1 MGSSAVGLDCGLE
14 SSVSASE
21 PDSPD
26 VLSRA
31 PDARLPRA
39 CIAPSETVERPAV
52 AGRSLVDDCGEIRL
66 VRERMRLTGFPSYDG
81 LDKSIVSSGPKA
93 ESSWASM
100 DGEVVWL
107 FRKGR
112 KIDSSI
118 KSWIRFTAELSVSG
132 VGGVVTSR

>member
-21 PDSPD
+21 PDSPE

-31 PDARLPRA
+31 PDARLPRT
-39 CIAPSETVERPAV
+39 CTAPREMLERPAV
-52 AGRSLVDDCGEIRL
+52 AGRSLVDDCGEVRL
-66 VRERMRLTGFPSYDG
+66 GRERIGFTAYSSIDG
-81 LDKSIVSSGPKA
+81 LDKSIESSGPKG
-93 ESSWASM
+93 ESIWASI

-107 FRKGR
+107 LRKGR

-118 KSWIRFTAELSVSG
+118 KS
-132 VGGVVTSR
+132 